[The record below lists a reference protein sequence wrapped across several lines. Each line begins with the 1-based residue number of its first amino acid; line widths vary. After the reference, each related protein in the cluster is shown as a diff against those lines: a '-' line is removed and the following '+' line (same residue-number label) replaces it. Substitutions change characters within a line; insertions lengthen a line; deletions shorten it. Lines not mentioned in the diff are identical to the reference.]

1 MGLGMVLAQLVMGLQ
16 DFRDPNSFKEARVDT
31 FKVAY
36 QFETEQKMPEHMT
49 EVFDDKNYEKTA
61 EDNGQT
67 KSEKRNFKEVR
78 NKDGVVEH
86 RTVEKFSSH
95 HNTNDPVTD
104 LNTTSQKSAGIYMEL
119 TEEGKDWLRSGRI
132 EPEVLDINDIR
143 DYYNEVGENKFAGVL
158 TFKDRKLEE
167 MPFLEDESPYRE
179 IAVIVSAAVRKSGYS
194 ETKAPGFIEKEFKNL
209 GDKYAID
216 YTTH

>member
-132 EPEVLDINDIR
+132 EPEVLDINDIQ
-143 DYYNEVGENKFAGVL
+143 DYYNEVDKNKFAGVL
-158 TFKDRKLEE
+158 TFEDGKLV
-167 MPFLEDESPYRE
+167 MPFPEDESPNRE
-179 IAVIVSAAVRKSGYS
+179 IAVIVSAKVHDSGYS
-194 ETKAPGFIEKEFKNL
+194 KTKAPGAIKKEFKNPE
-209 GDKYAID
+209 GPYAID
-216 YTTH
+216 YKTQ